1 MRQQKGY
8 LFHKRQSW
16 FLRHCD
22 DVIQPDGTIE
32 RKLVCKKLPVP
43 FGPEYPTKKSVA
55 PFVDEILGPLNA
67 GTTNPVSAMK
77 ITDFVEHV
85 YFEHAS
91 QRLRASV
98 TYGYRGLWAKH
109 LKGRLG
115 KQVLRD
121 FRTVDGEQLLATI
134 ARNNKLSRNSLKHI
148 KSFLSGVF
156 TEAKRLGILDEI
168 NPMVGVSIPRVPES
182 EDTHAYTLDEIKRML
197 ACLSEPTA
205 TIVLLA
211 ALTGLRRGE
220 IRGLR
225 WNDFDGKELSVSR
238 SIWNSVV
245 DDPKTRRSKAPV
257 PVIKELADALEL
269 HRARMGKLAVGPI
282 FQNGNGTPIHLDNLA
297 KRVIIPVI
305 ERCGVC
311 GKSESDHKPEGHF
324 FKLDTSLAWHGWHA
338 FRRGLATNL
347 HLLHVDDKTIQA
359 ILRHSN
365 ISLTQNVYIKHVS
378 ESGVA
383 AMDVLAA
390 EFRKTTLQRNL
401 HRATPPTPDLL
412 Q

>member
-156 TEAKRLGILDEI
+156 TEAKRLGILDGTDARPDIARHAADRLEGTHVEQRI
-168 NPMVGVSIPRVPES
+168 GGPERIV
-182 EDTHAYTLDEIKRML
+182 EVL
-197 ACLSEPTA
+197 A
-205 TIVLLA
+205 I
-211 ALTGLRRGE
+211 
-220 IRGLR
+220 
-225 WNDFDGKELSVSR
+225 
-238 SIWNSVV
+238 VV
-245 DDPKTRRSKAPV
+245 DAREPV
-257 PVIKELADALEL
+257 AGQHLIA
-269 HRARMGKLAVGPI
+269 
-282 FQNGNGTPIHLDNLA
+282 QNL
-297 KRVIIPVI
+297 R
-305 ERCGVC
+305 
-311 GKSESDHKPEGHF
+311 PE
-324 FKLDTSLAWHGWHA
+324 
-338 FRRGLATNL
+338 
-347 HLLHVDDKTIQA
+347 
-359 ILRHSN
+359 IL
-365 ISLTQNVYIKHVS
+365 
-378 ESGVA
+378 
-383 AMDVLAA
+383 
-390 EFRKTTLQRNL
+390 
-401 HRATPPTPDLL
+401 DLL
-412 Q
+412 TFGEEAMAADIEAIATVLDRAGNAANEVRILLDYRYWNIGAP